1 MPEVLQVEDIV
12 QIQDRFRSE
21 LGQVTDL
28 ARLDQLRRDYLG
40 KNSGLKAALKDLR
53 SVPEESRAQLAKLLN
68 DAKAEIEAELDALKL
83 RLEEASRRAQIETEW
98 VDLSLPGIAP
108 RRGGRHPVTEVESL
122 CLGVLRQLG
131 FKLEVGPEA
140 ETEFYNFDA
149 LNIPA
154 HHPARDMQD
163 TFFLGGGLLLRSHTT
178 TVQARTLERRPPL
191 PIKIASAGRVY
202 RNEAVDAT
210 HMPMFHQLE
219 GFWLD
224 TDLTFAHLKGILRFV
239 VQGLYGEE
247 RRFRFKPKYYPYT
260 EPSIGMDIECIT
272 CHGAGC
278 AACHGAG
285 WVTIIGAGMIHRNVL
300 QTFGYDPDEV
310 SGIAFGWGT
319 TRMASQ
325 WIGLGRIKSLYE
337 QDLRL
342 LRAIHGG
349 DQ

>member
-1 MPEVLQVEDIV
+1 MQIEDIV
-12 QIQDRFRSE
+12 QIQERFRSE
-21 LGQVTDL
+21 LGAVTDL
-28 ARLDQLRRDYLG
+28 AQLDQVRRDYLG

-53 SVPEESRAQLAKLLN
+53 SVPEESRAQFAKLLN
-68 DAKAEIEAELDALKL
+68 DTKASIEAELDAVKL
-83 RLEEASRRAQIETEW
+83 RLDELSRRAQIESEW
-98 VDLSLPGIAP
+98 VDLSMPGIAP
-108 RRGGRHPVTEVESL
+108 RRGGRHPVTEVEYL

-131 FKLEVGPEA
+131 FKLEVGPEI

-163 TFFLGGGLLLRSHTT
+163 TFFVDGGLLLRSHTT
-178 TVQARTLERRPPL
+178 TVQARMLEQRPPL
-191 PIKIASAGRVY
+191 PIKVASAGRVY

-210 HMPMFHQLE
+210 HLPMFHQLE
-219 GFWLD
+219 GFWVE
-224 TDLTFAHLKGILRFV
+224 TGSPSPTSRGSSLRGARSALRRGAALPLQAEV
-239 VQGLYGEE
+239 LPLHRAVARHGHRSASACSRDRLLGLPRRGVGDHHRRRHDPSE
-247 RRFRFKPKYYPYT
+247 R
-260 EPSIGMDIECIT
+260 
-272 CHGAGC
+272 
-278 AACHGAG
+278 
-285 WVTIIGAGMIHRNVL
+285 L

-349 DQ
+349 DE